1 MAHPKKSS
9 YDSREIHMNKIVF
22 DTLQFAKRAEK
33 AGFTKQQAE
42 FQAEEMAT
50 IIENDLATKR
60 DLEYWANKL
69 TIRFGGMLAI
79 AIGILT
85 ALIKLGH

>member
-1 MAHPKKSS
+1 MSQPKKKN
-9 YDSREIHMNKIVF
+9 YDSGETHMNKIVF

-42 FQAEEMAT
+42 FQAEEMAN

-69 TIRFGGMLAI
+69 TLRFGGMIAT
-79 AIGILT
+79 AIGILY
-85 ALIKLGH
+85 ALNKLGH